1 MDSLTDV
8 SFVFPTS
15 IDSPERSRNLDMT
28 IASIMRHFDSP
39 VSVLEA
45 GKDRHYFPQTKSQQL
60 QYQFVEDHQRG
71 FNHTRYL
78 NRLYETVTTPIMVL
92 MDADAIVPPNQLIET
107 VEQIRQGTAVMG
119 LPYDGSAYFVTEEL
133 ANAYQQTQE
142 LGVLE
147 NAKKYLRLMN
157 GRIAVGIAIVVDTE
171 KYLRAGGE
179 NEFFTDWGPEDLER
193 LKRMEIIYQK
203 PVYRYPGYVFHLWH
217 PRNNSQYHDPQ
228 QEIAFKQEYLK
239 ICGMTQK
246 ELINHVESWP
256 WKEKFK
262 R

>member
-8 SFVFPTS
+8 SFVFPAS
-15 IDSPERSRNLDMT
+15 IDSPERSRNLDMA
-28 IASIMRHFDSP
+28 IASIMKHFDSP

-45 GKDRHYFPQTKSQQL
+45 GVKQRYFPKTNSLQL

-92 MDADAIVPPNQLIET
+92 MDTDAIVSPDQLIDT
-107 VEQIRQGTAVMG
+107 VEQIRQGKAVMG

-133 ANAYQQTQE
+133 ANDYRQSQE
-142 LGVLE
+142 LETLE
-147 NAKKYLRLMN
+147 NAKKHLRLMN

-171 KYLRAGGE
+171 KYLHAGGE

-193 LKRMEIIYQK
+193 VKRMEILYPK

-217 PRNNSQYHDPQ
+217 PRGNSQYNDPQ
-228 QEIAFKQEYLK
+228 KEIRFKQEYLK
-239 ICGMTQK
+239 ICSMRQK
-246 ELINHVESWP
+246 ELKTYIETWP
-256 WKEKFK
+256 WKTKV
-262 R
+262 